1 MDILNTIDL
10 EEMKAG
16 HVFYRFHCHEA
27 YLNNLSHFIKTG
39 LDNNQQVL
47 IIESMR
53 NLPKV
58 QALIEKGI
66 SEEKKPSI
74 RLVNNFEYYLAKGD
88 FHTQTILH
96 HFQKDLSSFNNPD
109 SSIRTWAHVEWASS
123 KPDADLLKEFEST
136 ADDLVMNANLLSV
149 CAYSSDHLSTDLNTV
164 LEQVH
169 NYVMTDETLLESTL
183 YAK

>member
-1 MDILNTIDL
+1 MDVLNTIDL

-16 HVFYRFHCHEA
+16 HVFYRFQCQEA
-27 YLNNLSHFIKTG
+27 YLNNLSHFIKSG

-58 QALIEKGI
+58 QAMIDKVI
-66 SEEKKPSI
+66 SEENKPSI

-96 HFQKDLSSFNNPD
+96 HFQKDLSTFDKTD

-123 KPDADLLKEFEST
+123 KPDGDLLKEFEST
-136 ADDLVMNANLLSV
+136 ADDVVMNAKLLSV
-149 CAYSSDHLSTDLNTV
+149 CAYSSDHLSPDLNTV

-169 NYVMTDETLLESTL
+169 NYVMTDDTLLESAL
-183 YAK
+183 YDK

>member
-1 MDILNTIDL
+1 MDVLNTIDL

-16 HVFYRFHCHEA
+16 HVFYRFQCHEA

-58 QALIEKGI
+58 QALIDKVI
-66 SEEKKPSI
+66 SEEKKSSI

-88 FHTQTILH
+88 FQTQTILH
-96 HFQKDLSSFNNPD
+96 HFQKDLSTFNNPD

-123 KPDADLLKEFEST
+123 KPDADLLKEFETS
-136 ADDLVMNANLLSV
+136 ADDVVMNAKLLSV
-149 CAYSSDHLSTDLNTV
+149 CAYSNDHLSHDLNTV

-169 NYVMTDETLLESTL
+169 NFVMTDETLLESSL

>member
-1 MDILNTIDL
+1 MDVLNKIDL
-10 EEMKAG
+10 TDMKTG
-16 HVFYRFHCHEA
+16 HVFYRFECHEA
-27 YLNNLSHFIKTG
+27 YLNNLSHFIKSG
-39 LDNNQQVL
+39 LDNSQQIL

-58 QALIEKGI
+58 QTLIDRI
-66 SEEKKPSI
+66 VSEENKPSI

-88 FHTQTILH
+88 FHTKTILH

-109 SSIRTWAHVEWASS
+109 SSIRTWAHVEWAST
-123 KPDADLLKEFEST
+123 KPDADLLKEFETS
-136 ADDLVMNANLLSV
+136 ADDVVMNAKLLSV
-149 CAYSSDHLSTDLNTV
+149 CAYSNDHLSHDLNTV

-169 NYVMTDETLLESTL
+169 NFVMTDETLLESSL

>member
-1 MDILNTIDL
+1 MDVLNTIDL
-10 EEMKAG
+10 EEVKTG
-16 HVFYRFHCHEA
+16 HVFYRFQCHEA
-27 YLNNLSHFIKTG
+27 YLNNLSHFIQTG

-58 QALIEKGI
+58 QALIDKGI

-96 HFQKDLSSFNNPD
+96 HFQKDLSSFNPD

-149 CAYSSDHLSTDLNTV
+149 CAYSSDHLSPDLNNV

-169 NYVMTDETLLESTL
+169 NYVMTDETLLKSVL
-183 YAK
+183 YDK